1 MKRMLLNV
9 VSFLY
14 ILSRLKFI
22 IKKLKITMKFL
33 ALIATV
39 AAVEHHHHHHHHEQ
53 LIATHADDMAEL
65 NSMSES

>member
-1 MKRMLLNV
+1 
-9 VSFLY
+9 
-14 ILSRLKFI
+14 
-22 IKKLKITMKFL
+22 MKFL